1 MRARILTASVG
12 VPVVLLVVY
21 YGVETVAVFSAIA
34 ALIAGWEISELDR
47 GPDDRRNLLLIV
59 IPPAIVI
66 ASSIM
71 IMANHSVTWWF
82 LPSVTTVGIGL
93 LLICWVFV
101 VKRSISSING
111 LVYSVAAT
119 YVGLLLSH
127 GPALRS
133 LVGGFDWL
141 LVALLVSFAAD
152 SSAYAVG
159 RAIGRHKVAPTVSP
173 AKTWEGIVGGVLGG
187 IGVAVALVL
196 LLDWHVS
203 VFMAVVLG
211 ILVTL
216 GSVLGDLLESALK
229 RRAGVKNTGRLLPGH
244 GGILDRL
251 DSLAPCLA
259 IVYWFAIANGV

>member
-133 LVGGFDWL
+133 LVGGFEWL

-187 IGVAVALVL
+187 IGVAL
-196 LLDWHVS
+196 
-203 VFMAVVLG
+203 FMAVVLG

-251 DSLAPCLA
+251 DALAPCLA